1 MAKRPINDLYATLLH
16 AVGAPVD
23 RFNMAKSLA
32 PTYHSKAGP
41 IENLLA

>member
-1 MAKRPINDLYATLLH
+1 LYTTLLH

-23 RFNMAKSLA
+23 RFNMEKNLA